1 MAGGSNSIPMF
12 DVVEEWVEEAE
23 EGSMGEQEEEE
34 EEELV
39 ANVEAVR

>member
-23 EGSMGEQEEEE
+23 EGSMGEQEKE

>member
-34 EEELV
+34 EELV